1 MVEYLAGNRIRGTD
15 SEKSSTVISLTGLT
29 AYYNFE
35 QTTGTMTNQASA
47 VGSTDQITADGTF
60 ESYGGSSPSRTSAGK
75 VGTYST
81 FFSGTA
87 DAQGSRYNLS
97 GNPMPSA
104 SSADFTVSLWL
115 KGGRSSSTNTLI
127 GTYPTGSDWQI
138 TWNPGVSINFYL
150 GSNTQWAYSFSTSD
164 WVHIV
169 VQRDSGTYKMY
180 WNGTFKAITSGSAGT
195 GALTGNPSIGSD
207 PGSGGNREVMG
218 GNIDDMS
225 IWNRVLT
232 SAEIGV
238 LYNSGN
244 GQAVKSTN
252 PINVPDGSIFYAT
265 DTNKEYVLYNNTW
278 TEV

>member
-15 SEKSSTVISLTGLT
+15 SEKSATVISLTGLT

-35 QTTGTMTNQASA
+35 QTSGTMTNQAST

-75 VGTYST
+75 IGTYST

-87 DAQGSRYNLS
+87 DGTGSRYNLS

-104 SSADFTVSLWL
+104 SNADFTVSLWL
-115 KGGRSSSTNTLI
+115 KGGRSSATNTLL
-127 GTYPTGSDWQI
+127 GCYPNGSDWQI

-150 GSNTQWAYSFSTSD
+150 GSNTQWAYSYSTSD

-169 VQRDSGTYKMY
+169 VQRDSGTYKLY
-180 WNGTFKAITSGSAGT
+180 WNGTFKAISSGSSST

-207 PGSGGNREVMG
+207 PGSGSNREVMG

-232 SAEIGV
+232 SAEVGV

-244 GQAVKSTN
+244 GQAIVGSA

-265 DTNKEYVLYNNTW
+265 DTNKSYVLYDSSW
-278 TEV
+278 SEL